1 MYVLKVYI
9 LKQKQTTSVV
19 KIASEKFYNLNHL
32 VLTLLHP
39 PGANT
44 HFL

>member
-32 VLTLLHP
+32 VLSLK
-39 PGANT
+39 ADEQQ
-44 HFL
+44 FKDV